1 MWSCARAG
9 LLQDSEKLALK
20 ECDSWKIAKI
30 FLKHRK
36 ASVIFLSTVEGS

>member
-20 ECDSWKIAKI
+20 EHDSWKLAEVL
-30 FLKHRK
+30 LKHRK
-36 ASVIFLSTVEGS
+36 ASVILLLMIEGS